1 LEPGKVNRGAG
12 GEVHSGDHVRELA
25 LALAVGATLTA
36 LVRPAGSCLLMMPS
50 NSTLV
55 ATISARRCRVHAR
68 TKRAVMT
75 ARDIAAT
82 SANTY
87 AVADTGNNRVREFG
101 PCSEPGF
108 AGSGGSEARA
118 LVHRDDGGYWGA
130 NGWESNAAGRRRY
143 GRAPPA
149 GRPQQGKAR

>member
-1 LEPGKVNRGAG
+1 MTARSPALRITSPNAMASWTGNFELVLISKRSQGPEGLGWSRVRSTAAPG
-12 GEVHSGDHVRELA
+12 VRFIPEIMSA
-25 LALAVGATLTA
+25 SWPWPWARSAAMACA

-55 ATISARRCRVHAR
+55 ATISARRCRGHAR

-75 ARDIAAT
+75 ARDVAAT

-101 PCSEPGF
+101 PGPI
-108 AGSGGSEARA
+108 
-118 LVHRDDGGYWGA
+118 DDD
-130 NGWESNAAGRRRY
+130 
-143 GRAPPA
+143 P
-149 GRPQQGKAR
+149 